1 MNENFIVIDATD
13 DIVIGGFG
21 NLEGNLSLLKYSYEE
36 ISQKMK
42 ENNNKEDD
50 IRLVNSL
57 LDSIRKLQ
65 QENQKYKEVIDKAI
79 EYINEYAWQEDIIGD
94 MFTVTGKPMIDKY
107 MQLDWDN
114 CNELLD
120 ILKGV
125 E

>member
-1 MNENFIVIDATD
+1 MAAIKIGNYYITKNDPRFLLRKVAELTD
-13 DIVIGGFG
+13 
-21 NLEGNLSLLKYSYEE
+21 
-36 ISQKMK
+36 
-42 ENNNKEDD
+42 
-50 IRLVNSL
+50 
-57 LDSIRKLQ
+57 
-65 QENQKYKEVIDKAI
+65 ENQKYKEVIDKAI
-79 EYINEYAWQEDIIGD
+79 EYINEYAWQEDIKGD

>member
-1 MNENFIVIDATD
+1 MSALKIGKYYITKNDPRFLLRKVAELTD
-13 DIVIGGFG
+13 
-21 NLEGNLSLLKYSYEE
+21 
-36 ISQKMK
+36 
-42 ENNNKEDD
+42 
-50 IRLVNSL
+50 
-57 LDSIRKLQ
+57 
-65 QENQKYKEVIDKAI
+65 ENQKYKEVIDKAI

-120 ILKGV
+120 ILKEV

>member
-1 MNENFIVIDATD
+1 MSALK
-13 DIVIGGFG
+13 IGKYYITKNNPRF
-21 NLEGNLSLLKYSYEE
+21 LLKKVAELTD
-36 ISQKMK
+36 
-42 ENNNKEDD
+42 EN
-50 IRLVNSL
+50 S
-57 LDSIRKLQ
+57 
-65 QENQKYKEVIDKAI
+65 KYKEVIDKAI

>member
-1 MNENFIVIDATD
+1 MAAIKIGKYYITKNDPRFLLRKVAELTD
-13 DIVIGGFG
+13 
-21 NLEGNLSLLKYSYEE
+21 
-36 ISQKMK
+36 
-42 ENNNKEDD
+42 
-50 IRLVNSL
+50 
-57 LDSIRKLQ
+57 
-65 QENQKYKEVIDKAI
+65 ENQKYKEVIDKAI

>member
-1 MNENFIVIDATD
+1 MSALKIGKYYITKNDPRFLLRKVAELTD
-13 DIVIGGFG
+13 
-21 NLEGNLSLLKYSYEE
+21 
-36 ISQKMK
+36 
-42 ENNNKEDD
+42 
-50 IRLVNSL
+50 
-57 LDSIRKLQ
+57 
-65 QENQKYKEVIDKAI
+65 ENQKYKEVIDKAI

>member
-1 MNENFIVIDATD
+1 MTE
-13 DIVIGGFG
+13 
-21 NLEGNLSLLKYSYEE
+21 EE
-36 ISQKMK
+36 IRKIINDTFD
-42 ENNNKEDD
+42 ENIMNN
-50 IRLVNSL
+50 
-57 LDSIRKLQ
+57 LDSSIIFKYIEGLEK
-65 QENQKYKEVIDKAI
+65 ENQKYKEVIDKAI